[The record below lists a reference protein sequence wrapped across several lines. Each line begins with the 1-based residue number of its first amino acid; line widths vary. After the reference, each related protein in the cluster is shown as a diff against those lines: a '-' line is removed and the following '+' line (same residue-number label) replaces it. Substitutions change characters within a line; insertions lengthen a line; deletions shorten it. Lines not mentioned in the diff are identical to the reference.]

1 MAPSLEVDVAT
12 SPPPQYYPSVIRQK
26 LGENLLSKA
35 PSSTPGGPYADIS
48 YEFDEQKYLKR
59 RDARV
64 KAGGLRTDLPE
75 GWPKAFYGPLAWKK
89 SDISDNF
96 PFIYNLGDCEKKEID
111 LALKYCKGL
120 GKKGSDVTQSSFPLP
135 NLSEKLGEIRD
146 NLYRGRGFSTI
157 RGLDVDKYSPDD
169 LVIVYLGIT
178 SYIGEIRGKQNQ
190 DGVMMINVMN
200 ISDEAEKE
208 NAKLHMPFHT
218 DLVCDTVGLLTVACG
233 EGGGSGFVASAWTV
247 YNELAATR
255 PDLIHVLAEPD
266 WPFDTHGRD
275 PAYYKRAL
283 MYHEDGK
290 LLVNFS
296 KQSLVGQNSVNPRT
310 KGIPGLT
317 EAQAEALDALD
328 YIGSQ
333 NEVNQI
339 SMKGDIRLF
348 NNLALMHRRAPY
360 TDSGNNYRHLL
371 RLWIHNE
378 SECWRLPEDLRVAW
392 DRTFRDNERPEE
404 WHFAKIDEDRRRYVT
419 PLWRNEDPDT
429 PRPTSPP
436 PCKPVPACLM
446 CD

>member
-1 MAPSLEVDVAT
+1 MAPSLEAETEISAT
-12 SPPPQYYPSVIRQK
+12 PQYYPSEIRHK
-26 LGENLLSKA
+26 LGEKAFSKA
-35 PSSTPGGPYADIS
+35 RLPTQGGPYADIN
-48 YEFDEQKYLKR
+48 YEFDEQKYLRR

-64 KAGGLRTDLPE
+64 QAGGLRTDLPE
-75 GWPKAFYGPLAWKK
+75 GWPKAFHGPLAWKK
-89 SDISDNF
+89 SDISDDF
-96 PFIYNLGDCEKKEID
+96 PFIYRLTDCDEKEID
-111 LALKYCKGL
+111 NALTYCKAL
-120 GKKGSDVTQSSFPLP
+120 GKKGSDVTQSAFPLP
-135 NLSEKLGEIRD
+135 HLAGKLAEIRE
-146 NLYRGRGFSTI
+146 NIYNGRGFSTI

-178 SYIGEIRGKQNQ
+178 SYIGETRGKQNQ
-190 DGVMMINVMN
+190 EGVMMINVMN

-208 NAKLHMPFHT
+208 NARLHMPFHT

-275 PAYYKRAL
+275 PAYYQRAI

-296 KQSLVGQNSVNPRT
+296 KQSLVGQNSINPRT
-310 KGIPGLT
+310 PGIPGLT

-333 NEVNQI
+333 NEYNQA
-339 SMKGDIRLF
+339 SAKGDIRLF

-360 TDSGNNYRHLL
+360 TDGGDNHRHLL
-371 RLWIHNE
+371 RLWIHNDA
-378 SECWRLPEDLRVAW
+378 ECWQLPEDLRLAW
-392 DRTFRDNERPEE
+392 NRTFKDPERPEV
-404 WHFAKIDEDRRRYVT
+404 WHFAKIDAQRRRYVT
-419 PLWRNEDPDT
+419 PLWQNGDPDT
-429 PRPTSPP
+429 PPASPYPIQPAP
-436 PCKPVPACLM
+436 PCLM